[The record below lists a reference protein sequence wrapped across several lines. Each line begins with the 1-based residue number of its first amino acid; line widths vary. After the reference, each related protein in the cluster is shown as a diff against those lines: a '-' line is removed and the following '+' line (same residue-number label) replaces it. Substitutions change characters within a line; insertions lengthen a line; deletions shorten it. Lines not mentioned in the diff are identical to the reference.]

1 MSQDT
6 TTPRPLP
13 LRRERPFDPPDEY
26 ALLRS
31 DEPVSRLS
39 FPDGKIGWLVTRYA
53 DVRRVLTDPR
63 FSSRKDNA
71 SSPVLQN
78 PFSKRVPP
86 GMFVAMDPPD
96 HTRYRRLLIG
106 YFTVRKMRN
115 LTSRVQQIVDEHLD
129 TMTRGTRPADL
140 VTAFAT
146 PVPALVMCELLGV
159 PYHDRADFQART
171 TTLLSLDSTPET
183 VQTALAGMREYMDE
197 LVRRKQAA
205 PGEDVLSHLL
215 HAENPSDNLPPEE
228 VSSIGSL
235 MLFAGYETTANML
248 GLGTL
253 VLLRHPEQLAELRA
267 NRSEHALDRPIEEL
281 LRYLTIA
288 QVGVVRV
295 AAEEVNLGGQ
305 RIAAGET
312 VVLSLSSANRDGAAF
327 DNADRLD
334 LARPPE
340 TNAHVA
346 FGYGIHQCLGQQL
359 VRVEM
364 NVALRSL
371 FDRLP
376 NLRLAVD
383 PDQIH
388 MRGDMSIYG
397 VHELPV
403 TWDG

>member
-1 MSQDT
+1 MLQDT
-6 TTPRPLP
+6 ATPPPLP

-26 ALLRS
+26 ARLRS
-31 DEPVSRLS
+31 AEPVSRLS
-39 FPDGKIGWLVTRYA
+39 FPDGKIGWLVTRYE

-63 FSSRKDNA
+63 FSSRKENA

-96 HTRYRRLLIG
+96 HTRYRRLLAG
-106 YFTVRKMRN
+106 LFTVRKMRG
-115 LTSRVQQIVDEHLD
+115 LAGRIQQIVDDHLD
-129 TMTRGTRPADL
+129 AMARGPRPADL
-140 VTAFAT
+140 VAAFAM

-159 PYHDRADFQART
+159 PYDDRADFQSRT

-183 VQTALAGMREYMDE
+183 VQTALAGMREYMDD
-197 LVRRKQAA
+197 LVRRKQDD

-215 HAENPSDNLPPEE
+215 HAQDPEDNLPPEE

-253 VLLRHPEQLAELRA
+253 TLLRHPDQLAGLKADPAED
-267 NRSEHALDRPIEEL
+267 ALDRPIEEL

-288 QVGVVRV
+288 QVGLVRV
-295 AAEEVNLGGQ
+295 TTEDVELGGR

-327 DNADRLD
+327 DDPDRLD
-334 LARPPE
+334 LSRRPE
-340 TNAHVA
+340 TAHLA

-364 NVALRSL
+364 RIGLRSL
-371 FDRLP
+371 FTRFP
-376 NLRLAVD
+376 NLRLAVEL
-383 PDQIH
+383 DQIR

-403 TWDG
+403 TWDD